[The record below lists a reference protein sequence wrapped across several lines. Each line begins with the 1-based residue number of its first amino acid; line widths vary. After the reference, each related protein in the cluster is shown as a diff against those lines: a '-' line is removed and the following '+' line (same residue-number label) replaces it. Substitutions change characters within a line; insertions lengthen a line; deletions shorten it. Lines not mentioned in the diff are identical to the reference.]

1 MKKENNLSFYI
12 KILLFTLLPIFTIG
26 ISMYIIEFLNLYEWE
41 KNKLL
46 FIAFITYINLT
57 IGLGFVVVRDLIKYK
72 NKCDL

>member
-12 KILLFTLLPIFTIG
+12 KILLFILLPIFTIG
-26 ISMYIIEFLNLYEWE
+26 IFRFLGEFLRLNALQENE
-41 KNKLL
+41 LR
-46 FIAFITYINLT
+46 FIGSITYINLT